1 MDNIIELKN
10 VSYLY
15 DEENEPTDRAV
26 DGIDLTISQGE
37 FVGIIGHN
45 GSGKSTLAKLFNG
58 LLLPNEGD
66 VFVLDYNTR
75 DDDTITQVRR
85 NVGMVFQNPDNQMV
99 ATIVEEDVAFGAEN
113 LGLDPKEIRRV
124 VDESLKAVDMYEF
137 KDKKPHQLSGGQ
149 KQRIAIAGVLAMH
162 PNCIIFDESTAML
175 DPIGRNEVL
184 DTMLRLNKE
193 DGVTII
199 LISHYMEELV
209 HADRIIIMER
219 GHIAMQGSPKEIF
232 SESDKLKQL
241 RLNVPEIVEI
251 AEGLRRGG
259 MPLRE
264 GILTAKEL
272 VDELCQLK

>member
-1 MDNIIELKN
+1 MNNIIELKN

-26 DGIDLTISQGE
+26 DGIDLSISQGE

-66 VFVLDYNTR
+66 VFVMDYNTR

-113 LGLDPKEIRRV
+113 LGLDPKDIRRV

-232 SESDKLKQL
+232 SESDKLKHL

-272 VDELCQLK
+272 VDELCQSK

>member
-66 VFVLDYNTR
+66 VFVMGYNTR

-184 DTMLRLNKE
+184 ETMLRLNKE

-209 HADRIIIMER
+209 HSDRIIIMER

-272 VDELCQLK
+272 VDELCQSK